1 MRSLRREEMNV
12 SQDAWSDEDFQAKWR
27 EEAEAIGRF
36 NLAIFGKTGVGK
48 STLVNAVFGEDV
60 APTGVGEPVTMEN
73 HLYLHKN
80 GFLGLL
86 DTRGLEIGQDTDELI
101 DELSAYIKLMR
112 QGPLADQI
120 HVAWYCVRA
129 SDRRFE
135 DTEAEFIRRLNKLD
149 LPVVVVMTQVPSR
162 AGEYHGDA
170 IELANHI
177 ESLGLPTATKRP
189 IMVMAS
195 SDEFTGQV
203 QHGLNRLLDA
213 TFLAAPD
220 GVAAALA
227 AAQKVDLA
235 RKRREAHS
243 AVQAAALVAVGIGAI
258 PIPFAD
264 AGLLVPVQLG
274 MMAKVAAI
282 YGVKLETATIA
293 STALTAA
300 LVTGGRSAV
309 VGLLKLIPGAG
320 TIVGG
325 AISAGV
331 ASSLTLATGYAWAAV
346 CGELTL
352 GRLRGV
358 DGALDTAMVQEL
370 FQKQFKVWIE
380 NVKPSRREA

>member
-1 MRSLRREEMNV
+1 MRSLRCEEMNV

-170 IELANHI
+170 IELADHI

-203 QHGLNRLLDA
+203 QHGLNQLLDA

-243 AVQAAALVAVGIGAI
+243 AVQAAALVAAGIGAI

-309 VGLLKLIPGAG
+309 VGLLKLIPGPAR
-320 TIVGG
+320 
-325 AISAGV
+325 SSV
-331 ASSLTLATGYAWAAV
+331 APSPRAWRV
-346 CGELTL
+346 
-352 GRLRGV
+352 R
-358 DGALDTAMVQEL
+358 
-370 FQKQFKVWIE
+370 
-380 NVKPSRREA
+380 